1 MAFTFQP
8 KSEDQLNAQRFLP
21 DGIYPYEVRNAQEK
35 VSAAGN
41 PMIEMEVLVFL
52 PDGRS
57 KTFRDW
63 LTASMEFKLFHFC
76 SYTGLG
82 PKYQQGSFDSSDCI
96 GRQGFCKIGLKK
108 DKNGNEIKDYV
119 RDGGAGMKKPDA
131 PSRPKPTDDQ
141 LANVSK
147 KPDLDEPP
155 F

>member
-1 MAFTFQP
+1 MALNFTP
-8 KSEDQLNAQRFLP
+8 KTEEQLNAQRFLP
-21 DGIYPYEVRNAQEK
+21 DGIYPYEVKSAQEK
-35 VSAAGN
+35 VSGAGN
-41 PMIEMEVLVFL
+41 PMIEMEVLVYL

-57 KTFRDW
+57 KMFRDY
-63 LTASMEFKLFHFC
+63 LMPQMEFKLFHFC

-119 RDGGAGMKKPDA
+119 RDSGAGLNKPAA
-131 PSRPKPTDDQ
+131 PSRPEPTDAQ
-141 LANVSK
+141 LANQNGGD
-147 KPDLDEPP
+147 PDAP